1 MTDIASMEE
10 DLANLRG
17 QVILG
22 LNPILGF
29 GLFDDLLSQVG
40 EGGSPLGDYVSFDKF
55 RAGRSEGPSEL
66 G

>member
-29 GLFDDLLSQVG
+29 GLFGADTIQTESTIQ
-40 EGGSPLGDYVSFDKF
+40 
-55 RAGRSEGPSEL
+55 
-66 G
+66 